1 MSSSSMNKAVIQTA
15 MGKFDDA
22 LSTLYYEK
30 DIPQNDAK
38 VEYLKAICL
47 FKRQSNA
54 FTRFEAE
61 SMPVSSLYM
70 EEDDL
75 GMEEEKKEENANSI
89 PTTWA
94 VPMLNAIKLDET
106 NLDYFK
112 KDGYFN
118 NAYRQMILYAWER
131 MKAGVS
137 LERISKEY
145 GALVSRMK
153 KAKEAVAN

>member
-47 FKRQSNA
+47 FKNQSDSI
-54 FTRFEAE
+54 TRFDAE
-61 SMPVSSLYM
+61 SLPASSLYVDG
-70 EEDDL
+70 DD
-75 GMEEEKKEENANSI
+75 NTI
-89 PTTWA
+89 PSAWA

-106 NLDYFK
+106 NLEYFK

-137 LERISKEY
+137 LESISKEY
-145 GALVSRMK
+145 SALVAGMK
-153 KAKEAVAN
+153 KN

>member
-1 MSSSSMNKAVIQTA
+1 
-15 MGKFDDA
+15 
-22 LSTLYYEK
+22 
-30 DIPQNDAK
+30 
-38 VEYLKAICL
+38 
-47 FKRQSNA
+47 
-54 FTRFEAE
+54 
-61 SMPVSSLYM
+61 MPVSSLYM
-70 EEDDL
+70 EEDDY
-75 GMEEEKKEENANSI
+75 GMEEEKKEENANTI

-131 MKAGVS
+131 MKAGVP

-145 GALVSRMK
+145 AALVSRMK
-153 KAKEAVAN
+153 KAKEAAAN